1 MAKNIIPTINISS
14 IINQDFSSKK
24 SIETINK
31 IKKACINIGFFQ
43 VIGHGINKKN
53 IRNICNVGNKF
64 FNSAEN
70 NKIKLAPKK
79 WNFKNKNI
87 YRGYFPNDVNG
98 KEGLDIGDL
107 KVTKKYATIKKKQYI
122 EYINLNKSF
131 NKKSIKILEKYFN
144 EIFTLGET
152 LFKSI
157 IKLYNNDIKNSKIA
171 FSRLKTLSTL
181 RFNYYPNQ
189 SKPVEI
195 SKQDGVSLGCETHV
209 DSGIFTIL
217 YQDKKGGLQVQNRKN
232 KKWYDVPFN
241 KNALIVN
248 TGLALQFLSKGKF
261 KATNHRVLWN
271 KSKRMSIPFFFEPSY
286 DFKMSQSFLNNSS
299 RIKDNGLIYEK
310 FLNKSLKKFVE
321 YQR

>member
-1 MAKNIIPTINISS
+1 M
-14 IINQDFSSKK
+14 
-24 SIETINK
+24 
-31 IKKACINIGFFQ
+31 
-43 VIGHGINKKN
+43 
-53 IRNICNVGNKF
+53 
-64 FNSAEN
+64 
-70 NKIKLAPKK
+70 
-79 WNFKNKNI
+79 
-87 YRGYFPNDVNG
+87 
-98 KEGLDIGDL
+98 DIGDL
-107 KVTKKYATIKKKQYI
+107 KITKKYATIKKKQYI

-144 EIFTLGET
+144 EIFILGET

-157 IKLYNNDIKNSKIA
+157 IKLYNKDIKNYKIA

-195 SKQDGVSLGCETHV
+195 SKQDGVALGCETHV

-232 KKWYDVPFN
+232 KKWYDIPFN

-248 TGLALQFLSKGKF
+248 TGLALQFLSKSKF
-261 KATNHRVLWN
+261 KATNHIVLCN
-271 KSKRMSIPFFFEPSY
+271 KKKRMSVPFFFEPSY
-286 DFKMSQSFLNNSS
+286 DFKMSQSFLSRSS
-299 RIKDNGLIYEK
+299 KIKNNGLIYEK